1 MKKLIA
7 LLSMAFLGACSSTSE
22 TLFGDNGSSND
33 ASRVKPNS
41 ELGSNAFMKSKIANL
56 TSEKDQLKKLVESRK
71 DSLQA
76 MRNETNTAVS
86 DYRNSVAKINAKLQ
100 VGTTPGNP
108 ELMDEWKNARAKL
121 ERVNNLSFD
130 IKRLVSDVEADQ
142 SMVDY
147 MIGSIQA
154 SYNISGTTED
164 EHKQLKS
171 LEDEVRQIGA
181 SISTFARKIDAEA
194 ERQQSYVSI
203 EKNNLNDVAF
213 NIKNSKPQGTGA
225 APTDY
230 FANGGSVFSSDASYQ
245 AFLRETSEQE
255 YGYTPH
261 TSSTPRQQRQSYV
274 VPRFDD
280 EAPVAPSR
288 AQTTSVERASVGPQ
302 LPPPP
307 SSIMKNATNVSS
319 RPLVV
324 VQFDRPNVDFEEPL
338 YQALSRALERNP
350 SATFEVSGV
359 APQGK
364 PNTTAKKNVKAVM
377 NALTDM
383 GLPASRVAM
392 TMATDNVKFDEVRIY
407 EK

>member
-7 LLSMAFLGACSSTSE
+7 LLSMAILGACSTTSE
-22 TLFGDNGSSND
+22 TLFGDSSSSND
-33 ASRVKPNS
+33 ARAKQNS
-41 ELGSNAFMKSKIANL
+41 ELGSSAFMKSKIANL
-56 TSEKDQLKKLVESRK
+56 TSEKEQLKKLVESRK
-71 DSLQA
+71 DTLQS
-76 MRNETNTAVS
+76 MRNETNSAVS

-130 IKRLVSDVEADQ
+130 IKRLVADVEADQ

-147 MIGSIQA
+147 MLGSIRA

-171 LEDEVRQIGA
+171 LEEEVRQIGA
-181 SISTFARKIDAEA
+181 NISNFARKIDAEA

-213 NIKNSKPQGTGA
+213 NIKNSKPQGTGT

-261 TSSTPRQQRQSYV
+261 TSVTPRSQRQTY

-280 EAPVAPSR
+280 AVAPSR
-288 AQTTSVERASVGPQ
+288 AQTTSVERMSVAGPQ
-302 LPPPP
+302 LPPPSSMVP
-307 SSIMKNATNVSS
+307 SNTSAST

-324 VQFDRPNVDFEEPL
+324 VQFDRPNVEFEEPL

-350 SATFEVSGV
+350 SATFEVSGI

-364 PNTTAKKNVKAVM
+364 NNTSAKKNVKAVM

-392 TMATDNVKFDEVRIY
+392 TMATDNVKFDEVRVY

>member
-7 LLSMAFLGACSSTSE
+7 LLSMAILGACSATSE
-22 TLFGDNGSSND
+22 TLFGDGKSAND
-33 ASRVKPNS
+33 ANAKQNS

-71 DSLQA
+71 DSLQS

-86 DYRNSVAKINAKLQ
+86 EYRNSVAKINAKLQ

-121 ERVNNLSFD
+121 ERVNNISFD
-130 IKRLVSDVEADQ
+130 IKRLVADVESDQ

-147 MIGSIQA
+147 MLGSIQA

-164 EHKQLKS
+164 EHKQLKA
-171 LEDEVRQIGA
+171 LEEEVRQIGA

-194 ERQQSYVSI
+194 ERQQSYVEI

-261 TSSTPRQQRQSYV
+261 TSATPRQQRQSYV
-274 VPRFDD
+274 PHFDD
-280 EAPVAPSR
+280 APVAPARSR
-288 AQTTSVERASVGPQ
+288 SIPVERASVGPQ
-302 LPPPP
+302 LPPPASIVAP
-307 SSIMKNATNVSS
+307 STKLAS

-324 VQFDRPNVDFEEPL
+324 VQFDRPNVEFEEPL

-364 PNTTAKKNVKAVM
+364 PNSNAKKNVKAVM
-377 NALTDM
+377 TALTDM

-392 TMATDNVKFDEVRIY
+392 TMATDNVKFDEVRVY

>member
-7 LLSMAFLGACSSTSE
+7 LLSMAILGACSTTSE
-22 TLFGDNGSSND
+22 TLFGDSSSSAD
-33 ASRVKPNS
+33 AKQNS
-41 ELGSNAFMKSKIANL
+41 ELGSSAFMKSKIANL
-56 TSEKDQLKKLVESRK
+56 TSEKDQLRKLVESRK
-71 DSLQA
+71 DTLQA

-108 ELMDEWKNARAKL
+108 ELMDEWKSARAKL
-121 ERVNNLSFD
+121 ERVNDLSFD
-130 IKRLVSDVEADQ
+130 IKRLVADVEADQ
-142 SMVDY
+142 SMVEY
-147 MIGSIQA
+147 MLGSIRA

-164 EHKQLKS
+164 EHKQLKA
-171 LEDEVRQIGA
+171 LEEDVRQIGA
-181 SISTFARKIDAEA
+181 SISSFARKIDAEA
-194 ERQQSYVSI
+194 ERQQSYVTI

-255 YGYTPH
+255 YGYVPH
-261 TSSTPRQQRQSYV
+261 TSVTPRAQRQTY

-280 EAPVAPSR
+280 AVVAPSR
-288 AQTTSVERASVGPQ
+288 AQTTSVERVGLAGPQ
-302 LPPPP
+302 LPPPASMT
-307 SSIMKNATNVSS
+307 SSNANVSS

-324 VQFDRPNVDFEEPL
+324 VQFDRPNVEFEEPL

-364 PNTTAKKNVKAVM
+364 NNSSAKKNVKAVM
-377 NALTDM
+377 TALTDM

-392 TMATDNVKFDEVRIY
+392 TMATDNVKFDEVRVY